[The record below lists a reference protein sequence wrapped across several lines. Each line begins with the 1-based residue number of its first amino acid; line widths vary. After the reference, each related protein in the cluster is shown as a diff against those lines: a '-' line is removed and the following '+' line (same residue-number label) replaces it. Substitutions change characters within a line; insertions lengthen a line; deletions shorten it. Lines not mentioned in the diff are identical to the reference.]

1 MISMIEIPLTPY
13 PDQELQIDLG
23 GQACTIRVFERAGF
37 MYMDLTVRRTKIL
50 KGTLCQPTTPII
62 PKTVRGF
69 SGQFYVID
77 DAAATAGSQES
88 PAFSGWGTR
97 YKLYWL
103 PDGELVEMRALW
115 EAQNG

>member
-50 KGTLCQPTTPII
+50 KGALCQPTTPII
-62 PKTVRGF
+62 PETVRGF

-88 PAFSGWGTR
+88 PDFSGWGTR

-103 PDGELVEMRALW
+103 PDSELMEMRALW

>member
-1 MISMIEIPLTPY
+1 MIEIPLTSS

-50 KGTLCQPTTPII
+50 KGALCQPTTPVI
-62 PKTVRGF
+62 PETITGF

-77 DAAATAGSQES
+77 GMAATAGSQES
-88 PAFSGWGTR
+88 PAFAEWGTR
-97 YKLYWL
+97 YKLYCI
-103 PDGELVEMRALW
+103 PDDELMEMKALW

>member
-1 MISMIEIPLTPY
+1 MIEISLTPY

-23 GQACTIRVFERAGF
+23 GQPCTIRLFERAGF

-50 KGTLCQPTTPII
+50 KGALCQPTTPII
-62 PKTVRGF
+62 PETVTGF

-77 DAAATAGSQES
+77 SMAATAGSQES
-88 PAFSGWGTR
+88 PAFAEWGAR
-97 YKLYWL
+97 YKLYWF
-103 PDGELVEMRALW
+103 PADELAAMKVLR

>member
-1 MISMIEIPLTPY
+1 MIEIPLTSY

-62 PKTVRGF
+62 PRTVRGF

-77 DAAATAGSQES
+77 DAAATAGSRSLRLFQ
-88 PAFSGWGTR
+88 A
-97 YKLYWL
+97 
-103 PDGELVEMRALW
+103 GEQGINYTGSLMTNSWR
-115 EAQNG
+115 